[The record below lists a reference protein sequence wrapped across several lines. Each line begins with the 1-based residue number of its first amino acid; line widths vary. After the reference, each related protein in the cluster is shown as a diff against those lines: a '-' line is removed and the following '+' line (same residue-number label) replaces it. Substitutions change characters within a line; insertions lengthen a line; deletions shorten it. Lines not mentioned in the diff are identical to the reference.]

1 MSHPLFRSLA
11 KLALRHPPMKFHML
25 LYRIGLGPVIGK
37 LILLLITTGRTTGLP
52 RVTPLQYEEI
62 DGAIYLG
69 SSRGAESDWFKNAKA
84 HPRVHMRVGSREFEG
99 IAEPVTDPSRIAD
112 FIQYRL
118 QRHPRMM
125 GAMLA
130 ADGLPRNP
138 NRDELERYVSKLAML
153 VVRPL

>member
-1 MSHPLFRSLA
+1 MSHPHVRSLA
-11 KLALRHPPMKFHML
+11 KLALRYPPVRFHRL

-37 LILLLITTGRTTGLP
+37 LILLLITTGRRSGLP
-52 RVTPLQYEEI
+52 RVTPLGYEEI
-62 DGAIYLG
+62 DGDIYLG
-69 SSRGAESDWFKNAKA
+69 SAQGAESDWFKNAKA
-84 HPRVHMRVGSREFEG
+84 NPHVHIRIGSRESEG

-118 QRHPRMM
+118 QRHPRMF
-125 GAMLA
+125 GAILA

-138 NRDELERYVSKLAML
+138 NRDDLERYASKLAML

>member
-1 MSHPLFRSLA
+1 
-11 KLALRHPPMKFHML
+11 MKFHRL
-25 LYRIGLGPVIGK
+25 LYGIGLGPVIGK
-37 LILLLITTGRTTGLP
+37 LILLLTTTGRRSGLP
-52 RVTPLQYEEI
+52 RVTPLGYEEI

-69 SSRGAESDWFKNAKA
+69 SAQGAESDWFKNAKA

-99 IAEPVTDPSRIAD
+99 IAEPVTDPSLIAD

-118 QRHPRMM
+118 QRHPRMI

-130 ADGLPRNP
+130 AEGLPRNP